1 MREKIKYIMG
11 TKAFH
16 ISMVIIII
24 VILLFVAGIFILRY
38 QVEGETNMPFILKK
52 IILISSTE
60 GIDNGSGEQRWN
72 YNINQNND
80 IYIYL
85 EKNEKYQEEEAI
97 SSILIDNIQVERTE
111 EKGTVQFYRP
121 NISEDGTT
129 FKNSEENKIETIEYA
144 GDLESDLKTL
154 KIANQGGIVVFRY
167 ANDNVGTY
175 SSDDEQI
182 NHSELLQKAGI
193 TQESLQAKIN
203 FDLSIKTEGG
213 KEYKTTLSFDMPIE
227 GVVENGTASKEITDF
242 SEIVFKRTKN

>member
-24 VILLFVAGIFILRY
+24 AILLFTAGIFILRY
-38 QVEGETNMPFILKK
+38 QVEGEKNMPFILKK

-60 GIDNGSGEQRWN
+60 GIDNGQGEQRWN

-80 IYIYL
+80 MYIYL

-97 SSILIDNIQVERTE
+97 SSILIDNIQVERAE
-111 EKGTVQFYRP
+111 QKGTIQFYRP
-121 NISEDGTT
+121 NILENGAT
-129 FKNSEENKIETIEYA
+129 FKNSEENKIENIEYT

-175 SSDDEQI
+175 SSNDEEI
-182 NHSELLQKAGI
+182 NHKDLLQKAGI
-193 TQESLQAKIN
+193 AQENLQAKIN
-203 FDLSIKTEGG
+203 FDLTIKTQSK

-242 SEIVFKRTKN
+242 TDFIFKRTKN